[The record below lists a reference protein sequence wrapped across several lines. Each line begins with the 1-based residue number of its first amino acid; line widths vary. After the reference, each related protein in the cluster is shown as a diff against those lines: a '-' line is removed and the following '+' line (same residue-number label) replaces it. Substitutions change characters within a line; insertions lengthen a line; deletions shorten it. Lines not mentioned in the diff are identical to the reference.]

1 MNGLAGLV
9 AEGLLTEHAPLAG
22 LTTYKLGGP
31 ARWMLE
37 ADSERD
43 IVRLAGALGEEQ
55 APVPVVVLGRGS
67 NAVISDLGYR
77 GVVIHLGDGLSGLDI
92 EPDGTVRV
100 GGGLPLP
107 VLARRSAAANRGGL
121 EFYVGIPGSVGGA
134 VCMNAGGHGSDT
146 AEWLVR
152 ARLVDVLT
160 GSIREAGPP
169 ELGMSYRHS
178 EVGGHEV
185 VVEAV
190 FRTVPRPRRESEA
203 RIREVTAWRRD
214 HQPGGTLN
222 AGSIFKNPPSDAAGR
237 IIDALGLKGFRVGA
251 VRVSER
257 HANFFVAGEGA
268 TAQDVHDLVAEVR
281 RRVYEESGVLLEPEI
296 RFIGRFS
303 GDAR

>member
-1 MNGLAGLV
+1 MTGLGGLV
-9 AEGLLTEHAPLAG
+9 ADGLLIEHAPLAG
-22 LTTYKLGGP
+22 MTTYKLGGP

-37 ADSERD
+37 ADSEQD
-43 IVRLAGALGEEQ
+43 LVRLAEALGEEP

-67 NAVISDLGYR
+67 NVVISDLGYR
-77 GVVIHLGDGLSGLDI
+77 GVVIRLGAGLSGLDI
-92 EPDGTVRV
+92 DADGTVRA

-107 VLARRSAAANRGGL
+107 VLARRSAEANRGGL
-121 EFYVGIPGSVGGA
+121 EVYVGIPGSVGGA

-152 ARLVDVLT
+152 ARLIDVLS
-160 GSIREAGPP
+160 GHVREAGPS

-178 EVGGHEV
+178 EVGAHEMV
-185 VVEAV
+185 SAAV
-190 FRTVPRPRRESEA
+190 FRTVPRPRREAEA
-203 RIREVTAWRRD
+203 RIREVTAWRRE

-222 AGSIFKNPPSDAAGR
+222 AGSIFRNPPGDAAGR
-237 IIDALGLKGFRVGA
+237 IVDALGLKGLTVGA
-251 VRVSER
+251 VSVSER
-257 HANFFVAGEGA
+257 HGNFFVAGEGA

>member
-1 MNGLAGLV
+1 MTGLGGLV
-9 AEGLLTEHAPLAG
+9 ADGLLIEHAPLAG
-22 LTTYKLGGP
+22 MTTYKLGGP

-37 ADSERD
+37 ADSEQD
-43 IVRLAGALGEEQ
+43 LVRLAEALGEEP

-67 NAVISDLGYR
+67 NVVISDLGYR
-77 GVVIHLGDGLSGLDI
+77 GVVIRLGAGLSGLDI
-92 EPDGTVRV
+92 DADGTVRA

-107 VLARRSAAANRGGL
+107 VLARRSAEANRGGL

-152 ARLVDVLT
+152 ARLIDVLS
-160 GSIREAGPP
+160 GHVREAGPS

-178 EVGGHEV
+178 EVGAHEMV
-185 VVEAV
+185 SAAV
-190 FRTVPRPRRESEA
+190 FRTVPRPRREAEA
-203 RIREVTAWRRD
+203 RIREVTAWRRE

-222 AGSIFKNPPSDAAGR
+222 AGSIFRNPPGDAAGR
-237 IIDALGLKGFRVGA
+237 IVDALGLKGLTVGA
-251 VRVSER
+251 VSVSER
-257 HANFFVAGEGA
+257 HGNFFVAGEGA